1 MRLLTLNTGA
11 PCPRPGNPGKRTEVR
26 RRLRIHRCSAG
37 VARGA
42 DPARPRGSPRGERVG
57 PLPEKTRIV
66 DVNRGFDFLGCNVQE
81 HHCKLLMRPAKK
93 KVLAFVQKVRKLIGS
108 QVWAPTAGLLARLNV
123 LLRGWG
129 DYYRNIVASATF
141 VSA

>member
-1 MRLLTLNTGA
+1 M
-11 PCPRPGNPGKRTEVR
+11 
-26 RRLRIHRCSAG
+26 
-37 VARGA
+37 
-42 DPARPRGSPRGERVG
+42 
-57 PLPEKTRIV
+57 
-66 DVNRGFDFLGCNVQE
+66 QE